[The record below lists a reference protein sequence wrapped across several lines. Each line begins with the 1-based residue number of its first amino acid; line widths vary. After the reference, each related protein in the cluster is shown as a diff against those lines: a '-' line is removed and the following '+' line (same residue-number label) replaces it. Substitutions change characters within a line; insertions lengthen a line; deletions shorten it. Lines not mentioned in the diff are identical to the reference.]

1 MSKIA
6 KIKAPLLKLHEKI
19 QSILFLGTV
28 QKGICMHTA
37 QGNATPNSVFRIWV
51 VIGVTLR
58 GYLRV
63 HRIST
68 TDAVELLCL
77 ILTDFINSFHQQ
89 NSYSTSTRA
98 LSLSRYSPRNFSHIS
113 STTFGVIL
121 LANIQT
127 NTFDRIT
134 HLTVTEVA

>member
-1 MSKIA
+1 
-6 KIKAPLLKLHEKI
+6 
-19 QSILFLGTV
+19 
-28 QKGICMHTA
+28 MHTA
-37 QGNATPNSVFRIWV
+37 QDNATPNSVFRIRV
-51 VIGVTLR
+51 VIGVILR
-58 GYLRV
+58 GYLRL
-63 HRIST
+63 HRVST

-98 LSLSRYSPRNFSHIS
+98 LSLSRYSPINFSHIS

-134 HLTVTEVA
+134 HLTVTEVDVTKRRISQQNTDRRKEGKGRPDQRRHGKKRI